1 MLERADKAINMARK
15 EFEVRMKW
23 EIEKNGK

>member
-1 MLERADKAINMARK
+1 MLERADKAINMPRK